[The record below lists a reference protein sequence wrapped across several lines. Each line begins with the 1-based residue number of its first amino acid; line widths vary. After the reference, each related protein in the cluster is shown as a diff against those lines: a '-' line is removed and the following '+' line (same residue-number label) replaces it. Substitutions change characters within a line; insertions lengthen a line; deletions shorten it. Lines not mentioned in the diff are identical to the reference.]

1 MTTPG
6 GQLTPGDEP
15 EIGDP
20 PIYGVPDGAYVGD
33 VGSPQSFKDL
43 NTLNKD
49 EAKRRMQQPLE
60 GMFGRQANALVIFA
74 NSLLGLVQ
82 GAVNLVVGVVDA
94 VVGGITSIINS
105 VGSLFGMSR
114 ADMAAVDKARADGEK
129 LISQNMSSSLEY
141 LDEIQRVGGSYA
153 SWPRWQISYGEL
165 NPHPLPLTDGLPL
178 AQGAVWHPPV
188 RAWEPNWDH
197 TTTWVGNDASRGVLA
212 TLSGTLELMEPGLW
226 MIYFQ
231 SAALQGSGYTSI
243 PVDVWCYVTDEK
255 DIVPVGS
262 PKTGMEGY
270 SRIDGTKYTTDPLV
284 YDSIHTFGRAG
295 QYLGT
300 RDSTQG
306 GGNTVSGYMMCYL
319 DSPNWFVH
327 MACSAYQHFGG
338 EASTFLFAQKV
349 NSSTLRGDIDD
360 KQAEIAAALPGIEVP
375 KTLDEA
381 SISAMVAE
389 AQQLETGEVIVPPYE
404 GGV

>member
-20 PIYGVPDGAYVGD
+20 PQYGVPDGAYVGD
-33 VGSPQSFKDL
+33 AGSPQSFKDL

-60 GMFGRQANALVIFA
+60 GMFGRQANALVMFA

-82 GAVNLVVGVVDA
+82 GAVNLVVGTVDA
-94 VVGGITSIINS
+94 IVGGITSIINS
-105 VGSLFGMSR
+105 IGSLFGMSQV
-114 ADMAAVDKARADGEK
+114 DMARVDKARADGEK
-129 LISQNMSSSLEY
+129 IISQNMSSSLEY

-165 NPHPLPLTDGLPL
+165 NPHPLPLTDGFPL
-178 AQGAVWHPPV
+178 AQGTAWHPPG
-188 RAWEPNWDH
+188 RAWEPGWDE
-197 TTTWVGNDASRGVLA
+197 TTTWVGNDASRGTLA
-212 TLSGTLELMEPGLW
+212 TLAGTLELMEPGLW

-231 SAALQGSGYTSI
+231 AAVLQGGGYTTT
-243 PVDVWCYVTDEK
+243 PADVWCYVSSNMTW
-255 DIVPVGS
+255 VPVGS
-262 PKTGMEGY
+262 PQPGMASY
-270 SRIDGTKYTTDPLV
+270 SRINGNKSTS
-284 YDSIHTFGRAG
+284 DSYGFNAIHTFGRAG
-295 QYLGT
+295 QYLGA

-319 DSPNWFVH
+319 DSPNWYIH
-327 MACSAYQHFGG
+327 MSCSAYQHFGG
-338 EASTFLFAQKV
+338 EASTFVFAQKV
-349 NSSTLRGDIDD
+349 NSSTLRGDIDE
-360 KQAEIAAALPGIEVP
+360 KQAEIAAALPGVEVP